1 MSPTETKSE
10 PEFEPQPKSKP
21 PGDHWYGQTILPGQS
36 KDVALAVSESY
47 SGMTVNIPIHV
58 RRGKQEGPVVFVTGA
73 LHGDEINGTGA
84 IRQLVQD
91 ETFTLNKGTVI
102 LIPVLNI
109 LAFDRHSR
117 YLPDRRDLNRAFPGT
132 ETGSLAGRMARKI
145 FEGVV
150 AVSDYG
156 IDLHSASVRRTNYPN
171 VRADLDNPE
180 AKRIAEAF
188 GCEIIM
194 NGKGP
199 QACLR
204 REACDAGCHTIVM
217 EAGEVFK
224 VEPGIVEAAV
234 RGVKN
239 VLFELDMIEHSLESP
254 NYQVTV
260 KKSKWVRAEKGG
272 FLEFHVKPGEVIDKG
287 QPISTNTNL
296 LGRDRHTVLAPF
308 NAVVI
313 GMTTLPAISPGDP
326 ICNLGMLPKEFK
338 PADLRRL
345 RIKEHGLE
353 ERVVDDLSSNL
364 LVVEPTE

>member
-1 MSPTETKSE
+1 M
-10 PEFEPQPKSKP
+10 KP
-21 PGDHWYGQTILPGQS
+21 SSNPNRKPISDWNGQKVLPGES
-36 KDVALAVSESY
+36 KDIALAVSESY

-58 RRGKQEGPVVFVTGA
+58 MRAQQDGPVVFVTGA

-91 ETFTLNKGTVI
+91 EGFELTRGSVI

-117 YLPDRRDLNRAFPGT
+117 YLPDRRDLNRAFPGS
-132 ETGSLAGRMARKI
+132 ENGSLAGRMAKTI
-145 FEGVV
+145 FDEIVMR
-150 AVSDYG
+150 SDYG

-171 VRADLDNPE
+171 VRGDLEDPE
-180 AKRIAEAF
+180 VKRIAEAF

-194 NGKGP
+194 DGKGP
-199 QACLR
+199 KQSLR
-204 REACDAGCHTIVM
+204 REACESGCHTIIM

-224 VEPGIVEAAV
+224 VEPGIVEACV

-239 VLFELDMIEHSLESP
+239 VLFELDMSEHPPESP
-254 NYQVTV
+254 DYQVMV
-260 KKSKWVRAEKGG
+260 KKSKWIRAEKGG
-272 FLEFHVKPGEVIDKG
+272 FLEFHIKPGEVIEKG

-296 LGRDRHTVLAPF
+296 LGRDRHTVFAPF

-326 ICNLGMLPKEFK
+326 ICNLGMLPKK
-338 PADLRRL
+338 IQPADLRKL

-353 ERVVDDLSSNL
+353 ERVVEDLSSSL
-364 LVVEPTE
+364 LVTEPTAEESE

>member
-1 MSPTETKSE
+1 MKT
-10 PEFEPQPKSKP
+10 QPDKKP
-21 PGDHWYGQTILPGQS
+21 IGDWDGQLIVPGESRDI
-36 KDVALAVSESY
+36 ALAVSESY

-58 RRGKQEGPVVFVTGA
+58 RRAKKDGPVVFVTGA

-91 ETFTLNKGTVI
+91 DDFILTRGSVI

-117 YLPDRRDLNRAFPGT
+117 YLPDRRDLNRAFPGS
-132 ETGSLAGRMARKI
+132 ENGSLAGRMARKI
-145 FEGVV
+145 FDEIVTRC
-150 AVSDYG
+150 DYG
-156 IDLHSASVRRTNYPN
+156 IDLHTASVRRTNYPN
-171 VRADLDNPE
+171 VRGDLGNAE
-180 AKRIAEAF
+180 VKRIAEAF

-194 NGKGP
+194 DGKGP
-199 QACLR
+199 KSALR
-204 REACDAGCHTIVM
+204 REASDAGCHTIVM

-239 VLFELDMIEHSLESP
+239 VLCELDMLEHPPETP
-254 NYQVTV
+254 DYQVTV
-260 KKSKWVRAEKGG
+260 KKSKWIRAEKGG
-272 FLEFHVKPGEVIDKG
+272 FLEFHVAPGEVIEKG

-296 LGRDRHTVLAPF
+296 LGRDRHTVVAPF

-326 ICNLGMLPKEFK
+326 ICNLGMLPKKFK
-338 PADLRRL
+338 PSDLRRL
-345 RIKEHGLE
+345 RVQEHGLE
-353 ERVVDDLSSNL
+353 ERVVEELSSSL
-364 LVVEPTE
+364 LVVDPTDS